1 MGHSRV
7 LLSSAPVALLGHLPF
22 PRHAGAGRH
31 SGTSKKRTTA
41 VPAHVVALRHPAS
54 GGQVRQL
61 RGLFLHEDEA
71 IFKVILRIKGG
82 GCYEYSLYARKA
94 QMNCELI
101 EYGGWKRNIRV
112 SNGRLELIITLD
124 VGPRILHFG
133 ACGCGNVFSVFPEQL
148 GRKARGKWMLWGGHR
163 LWVAPEHKP
172 RTYELDN
179 GPIELERIRGGVRV
193 VAPPGPITGLQ
204 KSIEI
209 RFDDRSNGV
218 EVAHTLTNTL
228 RRPVECAPWALS
240 VMAPRG
246 LAILPLPPVV
256 SHDDRVTPN
265 QNWSLWSYTD
275 LSDPRI
281 RVGSKFVLIRQ
292 DPRRGPTKLGMAQRE
307 GWVGYLRRG
316 ELFVKL
322 FARDDRGLYP
332 DGNVNLEVYT
342 DRRILELE
350 TLAPLGA
357 LKPGASATHKE
368 RWHLFQ
374 GVPACASE
382 RDVVKHVTPITRRLL
397 AGQARSG

>member
-1 MGHSRV
+1 MVFEHRWI
-7 LLSSAPVALLGHLPF
+7 LSPVRLPF
-22 PRHAGAGRH
+22 RH
-31 SGTSKKRTTA
+31 SGQTQRFF
-41 VPAHVVALRHPAS
+41 VH
-54 GGQVRQL
+54 
-61 RGLFLHEDEA
+61 DELLG
-71 IFKVILRIKGG
+71 IKVILRTKAQE
-82 GCYEYSLYARKA
+82 CYEYSLFSKGMCMQVDIVEYA
-94 QMNCELI
+94 
-101 EYGGWKRNIRV
+101 GWKRNVRV
-112 SNGRLELIITLD
+112 SNGRLELIVTLD

-133 ACGCGNVFSVFPEQL
+133 ACGGANLFAVFPEQL

-179 GPIELERIRGGVRV
+179 GPVSFEKIRGGVRAI
-193 VAPPGPITGLQ
+193 APAGPLTGLR

-218 EVAHTLTNTL
+218 EVAHTLTNTS
-228 RRPVECAPWALS
+228 RRPAECAPWALS

-246 LAILPLPPVV
+246 LAIIPLPPVV

-281 RVGSKFVLIRQ
+281 RIGSNYVLIRQ
-292 DPRRGPTKLGMAQRE
+292 DPRRGSTKLGLAQRE
-307 GWVGYLRRG
+307 GWVAYLRRG
-316 ELFVKL
+316 DLFVKL
-322 FARDDRGLYP
+322 FDRDDRRMYP

-350 TLAPLGA
+350 TLAPLA
-357 LKPGASATHKE
+357 VLKPGASATHKE

-374 GVPACASE
+374 EVPACASE
-382 RDVVKHVTPITRRLL
+382 RDVLKHIAPITKKLL